1 LTSLD
6 CSYTKN
12 HQGDII
18 MSATITS
25 RKELKALLARV
36 EHVLD
41 TIEPNVDD
49 PDLADDVTSARKA
62 LENKEPTL

>member
-1 LTSLD
+1 
-6 CSYTKN
+6 
-12 HQGDII
+12 
-18 MSATITS
+18 MSATTTS

-49 PDLADDVTSARKA
+49 PDLADDVTAAREA
-62 LENKEPTL
+62 LEKGE

>member
-1 LTSLD
+1 
-6 CSYTKN
+6 
-12 HQGDII
+12 